1 MEGGKVSEYLTSSQA
16 ARLLGVS
23 RSTFLNWQSS
33 GKLAEYGVHPIQ
45 TLGGQYRYR
54 RDEIEELLRM
64 LTAGGHPEGAPRGNG
79 RPAGP
84 VPDEPDPGEPDP
96 EGDDAADSL

>member
-1 MEGGKVSEYLTSSQA
+1 MSEYLTSSQA

-45 TLGGQYRYR
+45 TLGGQYRYK

-64 LTAGGHPEGAPRGNG
+64 LTAGGHPDGAPRGNG
-79 RPAGP
+79 RPAQP
-84 VPDEPDPGEPDP
+84 VPDEPDPDEPDP
-96 EGDDAADSL
+96 DEGDATGTL

>member
-1 MEGGKVSEYLTSSQA
+1 MEGGTVSEYLTSSQA

-45 TLGGQYRYR
+45 TLGGQYRYKR
-54 RDEIEELLRM
+54 EEIEELLRA
-64 LTAGGHPEGAPRGNG
+64 LSAAGSSEAPRGNG
-79 RPAGP
+79 RTAPEVP
-84 VPDEPDPGEPDP
+84 EEPEPDEG
-96 EGDDAADSL
+96 DAAETL

>member
-23 RSTFLNWQSS
+23 RSTFLNWQAS

-45 TLGGQYRYR
+45 TLGGQYRYKR
-54 RDEIEELLRM
+54 EEIEELLRA
-64 LTAGGHPEGAPRGNG
+64 LTSAGGHSEGPSRTNG
-79 RPAGP
+79 HSELISQR
-84 VPDEPDPGEPDP
+84 DPDPGNDTSER
-96 EGDDAADSL
+96 L

>member
-1 MEGGKVSEYLTSSQA
+1 VSEYLTSSQA

-23 RSTFLNWQSS
+23 RSTFLNWQAS

-54 RDEIEELLRM
+54 REEIEELLRA
-64 LTAGGHPEGAPRGNG
+64 LSSAGGHAGRPSGTIGDSELTDEGGPRLGNG
-79 RPAGP
+79 TSAG
-84 VPDEPDPGEPDP
+84 
-96 EGDDAADSL
+96 L

>member
-23 RSTFLNWQSS
+23 RSTFLNWQAS

-54 RDEIEELLRM
+54 REEIEELLRA
-64 LTAGGHPEGAPRGNG
+64 LSSAGGQPSRPSGTIGDSELTGEGGPPLGNG
-79 RPAGP
+79 TSAG
-84 VPDEPDPGEPDP
+84 
-96 EGDDAADSL
+96 L

>member
-54 RDEIEELLRM
+54 REEIEELLRA
-64 LTAGGHPEGAPRGNG
+64 LTSDGGHPVRPPGTNG
-79 RPAGP
+79 GSELT
-84 VPDEPDPGEPDP
+84 D
-96 EGDDAADSL
+96 EGDPDLGDSTSTGL